1 MPDTASDAASTMVGT
16 AAPAPATLAAALRRH
31 ALVRPRAPA
40 VVAPGRL
47 PLSYCE
53 LVRTVEEIGAGL
65 RRGGAGRK
73 TRIGIVLP
81 SGPEAAVANIVVACH
96 AIAVPLNPDLVETEF
111 EERSAIL
118 RLDAVAVLD
127 STRTAAEAVA
137 ERRRF
142 RVFKVA
148 AQGRA
153 AGRLA
158 LVGSPDDSAVEAV
171 DAGPDDIAF
180 ILNTSGTTARPKLV
194 PVTHGNLAAMAEKM
208 QRWFSL
214 SPDDRSLCVMPLHY
228 AQGLKQSVFVPIIH
242 GGSIACSYGPPS
254 RGEFFDRLSELTPT
268 WYTAGPTHH
277 RWILDVA
284 RSEPGGRHSLRFI
297 QSGAAHLPESV
308 RCGLEE
314 ALGIPVLEVYGLSE
328 AGLMAANPIPP
339 AMRKPGTVGCA
350 SPDEVAVAVVG
361 DEGERLGYG
370 GVGEILV
377 RGPSVMPGYLD
388 DPEANRKAFL
398 EGGWFRTG
406 DLGTIDDDGFLTVL
420 GRIKELINRG
430 GEKVSPAE
438 IDQVLLDHP
447 AVAEAAAFGVPH
459 ERLGEDIAA
468 AVVLRADS
476 SASPA
481 DLRQFLRGRLAP
493 IKMPHRILIVDELP
507 KGDTGKVQRAQ
518 LRTALS
524 SAFAAPP
531 SFAEQKNALSPLEID
546 LAELWRKLLS
556 CDTVGFEDDFF
567 EKGGDSLLAMEM
579 LHELERMTG
588 RNLPETILFDAPTV
602 RQLAWSVAECAWTE
616 DKPLIPIQTSGHAA
630 PLFFFHGDYDSGGYY
645 TRRLAH
651 LLGPEQPFV
660 AVAPNKLGKYS
671 LLPSIEKMAAERFS
685 SLMAEW
691 PRGPFRLGGFCNGAL
706 VAFETARLLSQTG
719 REVEL
724 VAMIDPPTFS
734 THPVARAIY
743 YWLSGALFLCTRG
756 APQLEDRLAAA
767 LSVVR
772 SYGSAIER
780 PSGMSP
786 ARHRAWAGGTL
797 ERVVFGAYRALTRGD
812 ALSSRSSRTE
822 SSLQSSNSTLGEV
835 SGNNRRKSAFLRR
848 LGRVVKTY
856 VPKPS
861 PVSVIYFSAVNDGEA
876 WRRLTRDLEIIPI
889 DCDHWGCITT
899 HLAVVAGHLRL
910 RLENRKG
917 Y

>member
-1 MPDTASDAASTMVGT
+1 MPGT
-16 AAPAPATLAAALRRH
+16 AAPASATLAAALQRH
-31 ALVRPRAPA
+31 ALIRPRAPA

-47 PLSYCE
+47 PLSYFE

-65 RRGGAGRK
+65 RGGGAGRK

-137 ERRRF
+137 ERRGL
-142 RVFKVA
+142 RVFKLA
-148 AQGRA
+148 AQGRS

-171 DAGPDDIAF
+171 GAGPDDIAF

-194 PVTHGNLAAMAEKM
+194 PVTHRNLAAMAEKM
-208 QRWFSL
+208 QRWFGL

-228 AQGLKQSVFVPIIH
+228 AQGLKQSVFVPVIH
-242 GGSIACSYGPPS
+242 GASIACSYGPPL
-254 RGEFFDRLSELTPT
+254 RAEFFDRLSGLAPT
-268 WYTAGPTHH
+268 WYTAGPTHQ

-284 RSEPGGRHSLRFI
+284 RSQPGGRHSLRFI
-297 QSGAAHLPESV
+297 QSAAAYLPESV
-308 RCGLEE
+308 RFGLEE
-314 ALGIPVLEVYGLSE
+314 AFGVPVLEAYGLSE
-328 AGLMAANPIPP
+328 AGLVAANPIPP
-339 AMRKPGTVGCA
+339 AIRKPGTVGLA
-350 SPDEVAVAVVG
+350 SPDEVAVVG
-361 DEGERLGYG
+361 DDGERLGYG
-370 GVGEILV
+370 GMGEILV
-377 RGPSVMPGYLD
+377 RGPSVTPGYLD
-388 DPEANRKAFL
+388 NPEANRQAFF

-406 DLGTIDDDGFLTVL
+406 DLGAIDEDGFLTVL
-420 GRIKELINRG
+420 GRVKELINRG
-430 GEKVSPAE
+430 GEKISPAE
-438 IDQVLLDHP
+438 IDQALLHHP

-459 ERLGEDIAA
+459 QRLGEDVAA
-468 AVVLRADS
+468 AVVLRAGS
-476 SASPA
+476 SASPTE
-481 DLRQFLRGRLAP
+481 LRQFLRGRLAP
-493 IKMPHRILIVDELP
+493 SKTPHRILIVDELP
-507 KGDTGKVQRAQ
+507 KGDTGKIQRAQ
-518 LRTALS
+518 LREALPS
-524 SAFAAPP
+524 TFAAPP
-531 SFAEQKNALSPLEID
+531 SSAEQKNAQSSLEFD
-546 LAELWRKLLS
+546 LAELWRKLLG

-579 LHELERMTG
+579 LLELERMTG
-588 RNLPETILFDAPTV
+588 RSLPETILFDAPTV
-602 RQLAWSVAECAWTE
+602 RQLAWSVAGGAWAE
-616 DKPLIPIQTSGHAA
+616 AKPLIPVQTSGHAA
-630 PLFFFHGDYDSGGYY
+630 PLFFFHGDYDGGGYY

-660 AVAPNKLGKYS
+660 AVAPNRPGIYS
-671 LLPSIEKMAAERFS
+671 LLPSIEKMAAERLS

-691 PRGPFRLGGFCNGAL
+691 PHGPFRLGGFSGGAL

-772 SYGSAIER
+772 SYGDAMER

-786 ARHRAWAGGTL
+786 ARRRAWARGKL
-797 ERVVFGAYRALTRGD
+797 ERVVFGAYRALMRRD
-812 ALSSRSSRTE
+812 ALGSRSSRTE
-822 SSLQSSNSTLGEV
+822 SSHQSSNSTLGEV
-835 SGNNRRKSAFLRR
+835 SRNNRRNSALMRR
-848 LGRVVKTY
+848 LKRVVKTY
-856 VPKPS
+856 VPKPA
-861 PVSVIYFSAVNDGEA
+861 PVSVICFSAVNDGEP
-876 WRRLTRDLEIIPI
+876 WRRLSRDFEIIPI
-889 DCDHWGCITT
+889 DCDHLGCITT
-899 HLAVVAGHLRL
+899 HLAMVARHLRL

-917 Y
+917 N